1 MAGVNPGMVIKV
13 AADIRDAL
21 LALGQVVEAE
31 GELQTSTEE
40 LDDAYGAL
48 DVAIG
53 TFAANAATELF
64 KLAFDAVKALGQEL
78 WGVVD
83 AALGVSDAM
92 KAFKGEI
99 SDAIR
104 ESGVLQAGLESLGT
118 SLLEAFGGSREEAVR
133 TIARLIEQGAL
144 KVLDLTSFLIDLG
157 VTGARGIAA
166 LIVPIDAV
174 LFVLGELATRLVTFE
189 TTLLD
194 LATQVPGVGSKFDG
208 LAAQAH
214 AMAEATRGW
223 TDDTYNQMVAHQAL
237 VSGTGPVVETAHQ
250 AKAAIAAAKDAMVA
264 QRAAADA
271 ATTSLHELTDANTGL
286 VMGSGEAVVA
296 LYSQNKALEDMD
308 DWSRKI
314 KNTDPYSFL
323 LQGLQK
329 TLPPLAQ
336 VSNEMLHAGAVMKDT
351 GQHAIDM
358 SADVKFA
365 AEVVAKASVTWSEA
379 MDLVRQGQGSMTGQ
393 FAGGTSLVGTP
404 RGEWDAKAKAAG
416 GEVRYDS
423 YNNPYIYIAGTNAP
437 GSLWKEPAHMETA
450 VGFGGGSRSDAW
462 LMDNLAMPGG
472 SGTTVNQSVTV
483 NTVAGDSQAIARVVK
498 DAIADDWRTS
508 GMRG

>member
-1 MAGVNPGMVIKV
+1 MAGVNPGMIIKV
-13 AADIRDAL
+13 AADIREAL
-21 LALGQVVEAE
+21 IALGQVVEAE
-31 GELQTSTEE
+31 GELQTTTKE

-64 KLAFDAVKALGQEL
+64 KLAFDAVKGLGQEL

-83 AALGVSDAM
+83 AALGVSDAFT
-92 KAFKGEI
+92 AFKGEI

-104 ESGVLQAGLESLGT
+104 ESGVLQAGLDSLGT

-174 LFVLGELATRLVTFE
+174 LFVLGDLASRLVTFE

-194 LATQVPGVGSKFDG
+194 LAAQVPGVGSKFDG
-208 LAAQAH
+208 LATQAH
-214 AMAEATRGW
+214 AMADATRDW
-223 TDDTYNQMVAHQAL
+223 KDETYNQMIAHQEL
-237 VSGTGPVVETAHQ
+237 VSGGGKVVEWANQ
-250 AKAAIAAAKDAMVA
+250 AKAGITAAADAMIA

-271 ATTSLHELTDANTGL
+271 AAGSVHELADAHAGL
-286 VMGSGEAVVA
+286 VMGTGEAVVA

-314 KNTDPYSFL
+314 KNTDPFKYL
-323 LQGLQK
+323 TDGLQK

-336 VSNEMLHAGAVMKDT
+336 VSNEMLHAGVVMKDT
-351 GQHAIDM
+351 GKHAIDM
-358 SADVKFA
+358 SDDVKFA

-379 MDLVRQGQGSMTGQ
+379 MDLVRQGQGTMTGTIGKATRP
-393 FAGGTSLVGTP
+393 AGISDAEWNLMQNDP
-404 RGEWDAKAKAAG
+404 RQWELLHGYDWDA
-416 GEVRYDS
+416 
-423 YNNPYIYIAGTNAP
+423 PHAGTA
-437 GSLWKEPAHMETA
+437 GAWSM
-450 VGFGGGSRSDAW
+450 GGSATP
-462 LMDNLAMPGG
+462 AG
-472 SGTTVNQSVTV
+472 GTTVNQSVTV
-483 NTVAGDSQAIARVVK
+483 NTVAGDQQAIARVVK
-498 DAIADDWRTS
+498 DALADDWRS
-508 GMRG
+508 AGVRG

>member
-31 GELQTSTEE
+31 GELKTTTEE

-92 KAFKGEI
+92 AAFKGEVT
-99 SDAIR
+99 DAIR
-104 ESGVLQAGLESLGT
+104 ESGVLQAGLTSLGT

-174 LFVLGELATRLVTFE
+174 LFVLGDLASRLVTFE

-194 LATQVPGVGSKFDG
+194 LATQVPGVGSKFEG
-208 LAAQAH
+208 LAVQAH
-214 AMAEATRGW
+214 AMADATRDW
-223 TDDTYNQMVAHQAL
+223 KDETYNQMIAHQEL
-237 VSGTGPVVETAHQ
+237 VSGGGKVVEWANQ
-250 AKAAIAAAKDAMVA
+250 AKAGITAAADAMIA

-271 ATTSLHELTDANTGL
+271 ATSSVQELTDAHTGL
-286 VMGSGEAVVA
+286 VLGTGEAVVA

-308 DWSRKI
+308 AWSRAI
-314 KNTDPYSFL
+314 KNTDPFKYL
-323 LQGLQK
+323 TDGLQK

-336 VSNEMLHAGAVMKDT
+336 VSNEMLHAGVVMKDT
-351 GQHAIDM
+351 GKHAIDM
-358 SADVKFA
+358 SDDVKFA

-379 MDLVRQGQGSMTGQ
+379 MDLVRQGQGTMTGTIGKATRP
-393 FAGGTSLVGTP
+393 AGISDAEWNLMQNDP
-404 RGEWDAKAKAAG
+404 RQWELLHGFDWDA
-416 GEVRYDS
+416 
-423 YNNPYIYIAGTNAP
+423 PHAGT
-437 GSLWKEPAHMETA
+437 GSAWSM
-450 VGFGGGSRSDAW
+450 GGSATP
-462 LMDNLAMPGG
+462 AG
-472 SGTTVNQSVTV
+472 GTTVNQSVTV
-483 NTVAGDSQAIARVVK
+483 NTVAGDQQAIARVVK
-498 DAIADDWRTS
+498 DALADDWRS
-508 GMRG
+508 AGMRG